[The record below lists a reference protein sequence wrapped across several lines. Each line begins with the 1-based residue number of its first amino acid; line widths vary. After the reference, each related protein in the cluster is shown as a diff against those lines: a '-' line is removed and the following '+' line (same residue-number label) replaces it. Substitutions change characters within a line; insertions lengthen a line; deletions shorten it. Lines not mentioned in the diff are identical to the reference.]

1 MLQRDTERV
10 LESSLADPVI
20 SRSPHQSTGN
30 AYQTIRLGGSVRGG
44 FRTDRLNLL
53 SGFDVAGRSACD
65 LGANLGEIPRDL
77 HRAGASHVDAC
88 EYDHFFTQLA
98 RYLTAY
104 NGLPDINHLQAD
116 VAHEGF
122 MRGQYDVCVGLAA
135 YSYMQK
141 NIDYICR
148 QVRDLMIIETH
159 EVRASAGMPGTFSGS
174 SRTLLTGTA
183 ASTAPSC
190 SLAEAGELL
199 DRLALGG

>member
-1 MLQRDTERV
+1 MSLAKRLGSSRRRIRRRIGRSAQAPRAGDERPGESAQTTSPPAAPPTLPERTTPSASPERSCDNATQNTEEQRLVLQRDTERV

-65 LGANLGEIPRDL
+65 LGANLGEISRDL
-77 HRAGASHVDAC
+77 HRAGASHVDAY

-122 MRGQYDVCVGLAA
+122 MRGQ
-135 YSYMQK
+135 
-141 NIDYICR
+141 
-148 QVRDLMIIETH
+148 
-159 EVRASAGMPGTFSGS
+159 
-174 SRTLLTGTA
+174 
-183 ASTAPSC
+183 
-190 SLAEAGELL
+190 
-199 DRLALGG
+199 